1 MIVKHKVSGKE
12 FEVSEDYF
20 EKYADKLNVL
30 EVIKTTKDKT
40 TKDKTTKKSTPK
52 KTKVVTDEAPA
63 IQGE

>member
-1 MIVKHKVSGKE
+1 MIVKHKISGKE

-40 TKDKTTKKSTPK
+40 TKEVTPKKSK